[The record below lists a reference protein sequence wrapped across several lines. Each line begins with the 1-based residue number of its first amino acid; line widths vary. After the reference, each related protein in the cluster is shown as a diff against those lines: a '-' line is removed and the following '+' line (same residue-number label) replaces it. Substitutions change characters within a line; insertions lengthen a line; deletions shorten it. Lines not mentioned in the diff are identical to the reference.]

1 LINKH
6 LAASSITLLN
16 CKIENVFLL
25 FNFVHSCSI
34 REVLYLSRWNALLL
48 FHPFYRLLNVGVF
61 LNSKLLQVLIK
72 LVDASMKLLGGLV
85 ELKLQLVLVSLDF
98 SVLEVFH
105 SGNGICPLLLIL
117 LPVFVPFR
125 HPLVH
130 KLFVFLE
137 LSPL

>member
-1 LINKH
+1 L
-6 LAASSITLLN
+6 
-16 CKIENVFLL
+16 E
-25 FNFVHSCSI
+25 
-34 REVLYLSRWNALLL
+34 
-48 FHPFYRLLNVGVF
+48 
-61 LNSKLLQVLIK
+61 VLIK
-72 LVDASMKLLGGLV
+72 LVDASMQLLGGLV
-85 ELKLQLVLVSLDF
+85 EIKLQLVLVSLDF

-137 LSPL
+137 FCPL